1 MTELA
6 VRLEADVNEL
16 IDTHRL
22 PWHVTRLGCRVEY
35 LFSAERAHNGA
46 QAASAGDFEL
56 DQLIHLYMLNRGVLL
71 TPFHNMAL
79 MSPANVA
86 ADVERHKAVLSEAI
100 AELYP
105 TN

>member
-1 MTELA
+1 
-6 VRLEADVNEL
+6 
-16 IDTHRL
+16 L

-35 LFSAERAHNGA
+35 LFSAERARNGA

-86 ADVERHKAVLSEAI
+86 EDVERHKAVLSEAI
-100 AELYP
+100 AELYATHP
-105 TN
+105 